1 KEEAGMKT
9 AKLRDEKE
17 VQDRQLHADIEVQQN
32 LEENLQQLLSREKEL
47 STQEAESQKRLKQIL
62 DSVADYKKELDR
74 VKKDLHKISKDR
86 QSSGLVAILTKYQ
99 SLKQKL
105 DEVDLQLRELKA
117 DKHESERDAR
127 LSETVQSLKRLF
139 PGVHGRM
146 TELCRPSQKKYNLAV
161 TVAMGKFMDAVVV
174 EDENTGKECI
184 KVKPIEVSFILNC
197 NDILS
202 VN

>member
-1 KEEAGMKT
+1 MKT

-86 QSSGLVAILTKYQ
+86 QSSGL
-99 SLKQKL
+99 
-105 DEVDLQLRELKA
+105 
-117 DKHESERDAR
+117 
-127 LSETVQSLKRLF
+127 SLKRLF